1 MHRAETESGARTWPV
16 APTNGHG
23 RGQTR
28 STGAAGP
35 GPATA
40 ASQIHGLAA
49 FDSFRGP
56 ELLGGKLMVAGEV
69 ALRRPAYDGA
79 VVTVK
84 CDEAGVESCG
94 AGFAFSG
101 SGNSRLFGRLGRSR
115 YRILWGS
122 HGRVVA

>member
-1 MHRAETESGARTWPV
+1 V
-16 APTNGHG
+16 AV
-23 RGQTR
+23 
-28 STGAAGP
+28 
-35 GPATA
+35 
-40 ASQIHGLAA
+40 

-56 ELLGGKLMVAGEV
+56 EIARGQLMVAGEV

-84 CDEAGVESCG
+84 CDEAGVELCG

-101 SGNSRLFGRLGRSR
+101 SGNSCLFGGLGRNR
-115 YRILWGS
+115 YRIRGCG

>member
-1 MHRAETESGARTWPV
+1 MRAKWHERKPGATLGGELRNQGATGSGP
-16 APTNGHG
+16 
-23 RGQTR
+23 
-28 STGAAGP
+28 S
-35 GPATA
+35 TA
-40 ASQIHGLAA
+40 ASQIHGVAVC
-49 FDSFRGP
+49 DSFRGP
-56 ELLGGKLMVAGEV
+56 EIAQGQLMVAGEV

-101 SGNSRLFGRLGRSR
+101 SGGSRPFGGLGRNR
-115 YRILWGS
+115 YRIRGGS

>member
-1 MHRAETESGARTWPV
+1 MDWAKPTSHARRRP
-16 APTNGHG
+16 P
-23 RGQTR
+23 
-28 STGAAGP
+28 SPGAAGP
-35 GPATA
+35 TPATA

-115 YRILWGS
+115 YRIRGGS